1 MNVLVCGRVCLEVF
15 MNDLFFNGEDEA
27 QMTFEFL
34 SDRVAELEDL
44 LLNKNNTHK
53 MMEAEITK
61 GVLELNKSLLA
72 VVSND
77 VN

>member
-1 MNVLVCGRVCLEVF
+1 